1 MITLMEEN
9 RTSEVFSSK
18 RIDEDERSILD
29 KAHSLLGHSPYRE
42 LLGIECDLRDGVLI
56 LRGRV
61 SSFYIKQIAQS
72 AVFSLENVREIDNR
86 LEVDD
91 G

>member
-9 RTSEVFSSK
+9 RTSDVFPSK
-18 RIDEDERSILD
+18 KTGEDERSILAE
-29 KAHSLLGHSPYRE
+29 AHSRFGHSPYRE

>member
-1 MITLMEEN
+1 MITFMEEN
-9 RTSEVFSSK
+9 RTSEVFTPK
-18 RIDEDERSILD
+18 RIDEDERSILAEVHFRLD
-29 KAHSLLGHSPYRE
+29 NSPYRE
-42 LLGIECDLRDGVLI
+42 LLGIDCELRDGVLI

>member
-9 RTSEVFSSK
+9 RTSEIFSTK
-18 RIDEDERSILD
+18 QAGEDERSILAE
-29 KAHSLLGHSPYRE
+29 AHSRLDHSPYRE
-42 LLGIECDLRDGVLI
+42 LLGIDCELRDGVLI

-61 SSFYIKQIAQS
+61 SSYYIKQIAQS
-72 AVFSLENVREIDNR
+72 AVFSLENVRELDNR